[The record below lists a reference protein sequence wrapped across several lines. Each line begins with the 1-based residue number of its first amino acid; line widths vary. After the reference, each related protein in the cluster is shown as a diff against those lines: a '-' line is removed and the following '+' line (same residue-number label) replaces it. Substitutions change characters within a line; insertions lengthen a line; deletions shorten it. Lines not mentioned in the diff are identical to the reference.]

1 MCNKGGDSL
10 RRLLTVPK
18 ICVENVSDEPMDKY
32 TAGIELSNA
41 CRQFYVTRLKAA
53 GKVKERLGLNN
64 NGIKYSSG
72 GSTVDYKQD
81 RDAVSKDDEI
91 LTINGRNDA
100 DTNDT
105 NVSSINNS
113 KCTDT
118 AESRIKRV
126 MEVLKNEMVRFSLS
140 QIYESSYLFHE
151 HKITQDID

>member
-1 MCNKGGDSL
+1 MKAKTGAIEKMCNRGGDSL

-64 NGIKYSSG
+64 NGIKSSSG
-72 GSTVDYKQD
+72 GSTVECKQD

-91 LTINGRNDA
+91 LTIMA
-100 DTNDT
+100 L
-105 NVSSINNS
+105 
-113 KCTDT
+113 
-118 AESRIKRV
+118 
-126 MEVLKNEMVRFSLS
+126 MM
-140 QIYESSYLFHE
+140 
-151 HKITQDID
+151 KIQTM